1 VSRAGREGHAMF
13 RPLRY
18 LRRHVYPRSQLTR
31 LAGSGTLRGSD
42 AMLGMMLVVLV
53 LVGVA
58 SVLEMALF

>member
-1 VSRAGREGHAMF
+1 MF